1 MITRLLLESW
11 NFIVMQL
18 IHRSELCRLE
28 KIQITGIKMPEEK
41 SFSTE
46 IPHHSHSCLEIFA
59 PDEIMI
65 MMIYDAQYVMG
76 RFFRLCF
83 FFLARKIAYL
93 VCARK

>member
-1 MITRLLLESW
+1 
-11 NFIVMQL
+11 
-18 IHRSELCRLE
+18 
-28 KIQITGIKMPEEK
+28 MPEEK

-76 RFFRLCF
+76 RFFRLWF

>member
-1 MITRLLLESW
+1 
-11 NFIVMQL
+11 MQ
-18 IHRSELCRLE
+18 RSELCRLE
-28 KIQITGIKMPEEK
+28 KSQITGIKMPEEK

-46 IPHHSHSCLEIFA
+46 IPHHSHSCLETFA

-76 RFFRLCF
+76 RFFYAL

-93 VCARK
+93 VFCVQENRNFINFKFHSYNK